1 MCACLPVLAAPVH
14 HTGPSVRLSVFP
26 SLNHSL
32 PPFLALWHT
41 HTQAFR
47 WTRTLLQ
54 GSTTDAYQACMQTNT
69 HVLDVA
75 QFGAKW
81 EQEVVKRLK
90 GCRAW
95 WVKEGIHLYISPA
108 LMLLRTSSVFVSHS
122 PTLSMYLSLCIH
134 IYCRNTVE
142 VWGLHHRCSRALRMA
157 EWERKGMD
165 CQNPKPLICH
175 ACPQGP
181 LKRQWRHLK

>member
-1 MCACLPVLAAPVH
+1 MCLPACSGYSRPPHRPFRAPLCLPITESITPSLPCSTTHTYRPSSCKGPQQMHIKCAC
-14 HTGPSVRLSVFP
+14 R
-26 SLNHSL
+26 
-32 PPFLALWHT
+32 
-41 HTQAFR
+41 QI
-47 WTRTLLQ
+47 
-54 GSTTDAYQACMQTNT
+54 
-69 HVLDVA
+69 HVLEVA

-95 WVKEGIHLYISPA
+95 WVKEGIHLYISLA
-108 LMLLRTSSVFVSHS
+108 LMLLRTSSVFVSQS
-122 PTLSMYLSLCIH
+122 PTLSMYLSLRIH

-142 VWGLHHRCSRALRMA
+142 VWGLHHRCSRGLRMA

-175 ACPQGP
+175 AYPQGP